1 MKETMQCPK
10 CGKGNLIKA
19 GHALEPGKGRV
30 QQYRCK
36 DCGRSTTKPLIQYR
50 DDKGHFIPNL
60 YDKDKIPCSK
70 EEWAEEHGTSPKQ
83 QHRTYSSTARNAASV
98 LHAEA
103 NHLRKEIGH

>member
-36 DCGRSTTKPLIQYR
+36 DCGRSTTKPLIQHR
-50 DDKGHFIPNL
+50 DDKGHFIPTPTTQSTPSITN
-60 YDKDKIPCSK
+60 
-70 EEWAEEHGTSPKQ
+70 TSVNQ
-83 QHRTYSSTARNAASV
+83 S
-98 LHAEA
+98 
-103 NHLRKEIGH
+103 